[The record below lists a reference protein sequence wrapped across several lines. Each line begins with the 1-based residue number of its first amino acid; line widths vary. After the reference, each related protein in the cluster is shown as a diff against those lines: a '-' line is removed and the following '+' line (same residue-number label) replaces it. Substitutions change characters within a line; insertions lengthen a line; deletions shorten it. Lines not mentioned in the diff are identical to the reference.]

1 MELKHNS
8 APTQTVPSPKGW
20 KPTKIL
26 EMHRSARMLE
36 RTRLSNLH
44 TRHST
49 KLPRICAK
57 YFINPRVLRAKSPFT
72 NEREPQYIDLSST

>member
-1 MELKHNS
+1 ML
-8 APTQTVPSPKGW
+8 PSPDGW
-20 KPTKIL
+20 KPAKIL

-49 KLPRICAK
+49 KLPRVFAK
-57 YFINPRVLRAKSPFT
+57 YFINPRV
-72 NEREPQYIDLSST
+72 

>member
-1 MELKHNS
+1 MELSHNS
-8 APTQTVPSPKGW
+8 APTQMLPSPDGW
-20 KPTKIL
+20 KPAKIL

-49 KLPRICAK
+49 KLPRVFAK
-57 YFINPRVLRAKSPFT
+57 YFINPRV
-72 NEREPQYIDLSST
+72 

>member
-1 MELKHNS
+1 MKLSHNS
-8 APTQTVPSPKGW
+8 TPTQTLPSLDGW
-20 KPTKIL
+20 KPAKIL

-49 KLPRICAK
+49 KLPRFSAK
-57 YFINPRVLRAKSPFT
+57 IFLLIQEFETQKSF
-72 NEREPQYIDLSST
+72 YK